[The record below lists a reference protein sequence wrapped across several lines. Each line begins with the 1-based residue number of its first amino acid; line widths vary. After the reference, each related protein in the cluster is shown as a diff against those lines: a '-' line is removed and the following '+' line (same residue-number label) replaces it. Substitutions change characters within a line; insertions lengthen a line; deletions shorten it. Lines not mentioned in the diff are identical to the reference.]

1 MPRIDQIIGDN
12 FNHVNARMVGMGS
25 DANASLY
32 MTQYVNVNIYIR
44 GNRFLTFYFPLDP
57 VIISLYFSTVRYSMA
72 PGPVFRIRILW
83 SHELSQI

>member
-1 MPRIDQIIGDN
+1 
-12 FNHVNARMVGMGS
+12 MGS

-32 MTQYVNVNIYIR
+32 MTKYVNVNISIR

-72 PGPVFRIRILW
+72 PDPDLMEPLTESNLIF
-83 SHELSQI
+83 ELTVNNKCTVYSSSVLQW